1 MKVLSIIRFAIR
13 QENFRHSFKASELNR
28 FSTSEYHK
36 HFKIGTMRKLLVLLA
51 FPLLVLSACSETT
64 KEEIAD
70 LLIIS
75 QDNVAFPM
83 EGGQATISVA
93 CPSQWSSTVSD
104 PSWITATDGDG
115 NVTITVTANETG
127 DSRKASVILE
137 SATTKKEIMVSQS
150 WSGAVLSLKIN
161 GPENME
167 LDSEGDSFKFS
178 VETNAEWKVES
189 SAAWLTTSSEEN
201 LVSVTAAA
209 NSEAHRDAAVTI
221 TATVDGK
228 SEIKEINVSQISRE
242 ENPYFQM
249 LGSYG
254 LYAER
259 WYYGG
264 NAINVPGIGSYCTIE
279 QKEYGKTFTI
289 KNLFVEGTEYEASY
303 DKETKRMVLTLG
315 SLCLTR
321 TLVQSQ
327 QTYYY
332 YMVQPNIME
341 RKFETGILYGTI
353 GTATDGKSENCQ
365 AILLDGF
372 DEAYGS
378 LGLIVRVGASQSMA
392 MLSDVYYADGKMYF
406 VRAEKE
412 TLD

>member
-1 MKVLSIIRFAIR
+1 
-13 QENFRHSFKASELNR
+13 
-28 FSTSEYHK
+28 
-36 HFKIGTMRKLLVLLA
+36 MRKLLVLLA
-51 FPLLVLSACSETT
+51 LPLLVLSACSETT

-70 LLIIS
+70 VLIIS

-83 EGGQATISVA
+83 EGGTATISVA
-93 CPSQWSSTVSD
+93 CPSQWHSSVSD

-115 NVTITVTANETG
+115 IVTITVTANETG

-221 TATVDGK
+221 TATVGGK

-341 RKFETGILYGTI
+341 RKFETGIIYGTV

>member
-1 MKVLSIIRFAIR
+1 MRRLLVMFAI
-13 QENFRHSFKASELNR
+13 
-28 FSTSEYHK
+28 
-36 HFKIGTMRKLLVLLA
+36 
-51 FPLLVLSACSETT
+51 PLLVLSACGETT

-70 LLIIS
+70 VLLIS
-75 QDNVAFPM
+75 QDNVAFPK
-83 EGGQATISVA
+83 EGGTATISVA
-93 CPSQWSSTVSD
+93 CPSQWHSIVSD
-104 PSWITATDGDG
+104 GTWITATDGEG
-115 NVTITVTANETG
+115 KVTITVTANETG
-127 DSRKASVILE
+127 DSRKTSVTLE
-137 SATTKKEIMVSQS
+137 SATDRKEIKVSQS
-150 WSGAVLSLKIN
+150 WSGAVLTLKVN

-221 TATVDGK
+221 TATVGGK

-341 RKFETGILYGTI
+341 RKFETGIIYGTV

>member
-1 MKVLSIIRFAIR
+1 MRRLLVMFAI
-13 QENFRHSFKASELNR
+13 
-28 FSTSEYHK
+28 
-36 HFKIGTMRKLLVLLA
+36 
-51 FPLLVLSACSETT
+51 PLLVLSACGETT

-70 LLIIS
+70 VLLIS
-75 QDNVAFPM
+75 QDNVAFPK
-83 EGGQATISVA
+83 EGGTATISVA
-93 CPSQWSSTVSD
+93 CPSQWHSIVSD
-104 PSWITATDGDG
+104 GTWITATDGEG
-115 NVTITVTANETG
+115 KVTITVTANETG
-127 DSRKASVILE
+127 DSRKTSVTLE
-137 SATTKKEIMVSQS
+137 SATDRKEIKVSQS
-150 WSGAVLSLKIN
+150 WSGAVLTLKVN
-161 GPENME
+161 GPENVE

-221 TATVDGK
+221 TATVGGK
-228 SEIKEINVSQISRE
+228 SEIKEIKVSQISRE

-315 SLCLTR
+315 SLCLTK

-341 RKFETGILYGTI
+341 RKFETGIIYGTV

-378 LGLIVRVGASQSMA
+378 LGLIVRIGTGSNMA
-392 MLSDVYYADGKMYF
+392 MLSDVYYREFNIFLYN
-406 VRAEKE
+406 
-412 TLD
+412 

>member
-1 MKVLSIIRFAIR
+1 MRRLLVMFAI
-13 QENFRHSFKASELNR
+13 
-28 FSTSEYHK
+28 
-36 HFKIGTMRKLLVLLA
+36 
-51 FPLLVLSACSETT
+51 PLLVLSACGETT

-70 LLIIS
+70 VLLIS
-75 QDNVAFPM
+75 QDNVAFPK
-83 EGGQATISVA
+83 EGGTATISVA
-93 CPSQWSSTVSD
+93 CPSQWHSIVSD
-104 PSWITATDGDG
+104 GTWITATDGEG
-115 NVTITVTANETG
+115 KVTITVTANETG
-127 DSRKASVILE
+127 DSRKTSVTLE
-137 SATTKKEIMVSQS
+137 SATDRKEIKVSQS
-150 WSGAVLSLKIN
+150 WSGAVLTLKVN
-161 GPENME
+161 GPENVE

-221 TATVDGK
+221 TATVGGK
-228 SEIKEINVSQISRE
+228 SEIKEIKVSQISRE

-315 SLCLTR
+315 SLCLTK

-327 QTYYY
+327 PSTFAG
-332 YMVQPNIME
+332 
-341 RKFETGILYGTI
+341 RTRSTGTG
-353 GTATDGKSENCQ
+353 
-365 AILLDGF
+365 
-372 DEAYGS
+372 
-378 LGLIVRVGASQSMA
+378 
-392 MLSDVYYADGKMYF
+392 
-406 VRAEKE
+406 
-412 TLD
+412 

>member
-1 MKVLSIIRFAIR
+1 MEAWTIEYLNIRQVLLCDSYIINHTKRLIKNIYHYLNNFTMRRLLVMFAI
-13 QENFRHSFKASELNR
+13 
-28 FSTSEYHK
+28 
-36 HFKIGTMRKLLVLLA
+36 
-51 FPLLVLSACSETT
+51 PLLVLSACGETT

-70 LLIIS
+70 VLLIS
-75 QDNVAFPM
+75 QDNVAFPK
-83 EGGQATISVA
+83 EGGTATISVA
-93 CPSQWSSTVSD
+93 CPSQWHSIVSD
-104 PSWITATDGDG
+104 GTWITATDGEG
-115 NVTITVTANETG
+115 KVTITVTANETE

-137 SATTKKEIMVSQS
+137 SATTQKEIKVSQS

-167 LDSEGDSFKFS
+167 LDSEGEDFMFS
-178 VETNAEWKVES
+178 VETNDAWDVKSDASWLTVNKNGNLVNV
-189 SAAWLTTSSEEN
+189 SAAVN
-201 LVSVTAAA
+201 DG
-209 NSEAHRDAAVTI
+209 AHRDATVTV
-221 TATVDGK
+221 TASVAGDTQSK
-228 SEIKEINVSQISRE
+228 EIKISQISRE

-249 LGSYG
+249 LGRFG
-254 LYAER
+254 LFAER
-259 WYYGG
+259 WYIGG

-315 SLCLTR
+315 SLCLTK

-341 RKFETGILYGTI
+341 RKFETGIIYGTV

-378 LGLIVRVGASQSMA
+378 LGLIVRIGTGSNMA

-412 TLD
+412 TQD

>member
-1 MKVLSIIRFAIR
+1 MFAI
-13 QENFRHSFKASELNR
+13 
-28 FSTSEYHK
+28 
-36 HFKIGTMRKLLVLLA
+36 
-51 FPLLVLSACSETT
+51 PLLVLSACGETT

-70 LLIIS
+70 VLLIS
-75 QDNVAFPM
+75 QDNVAFPK
-83 EGGQATISVA
+83 EGGTATISVA
-93 CPSQWSSTVSD
+93 CPSQWHSIVSD
-104 PSWITATDGDG
+104 QSWITATDNDG

-137 SATTKKEIMVSQS
+137 SATTQKEIKVSQS

-167 LDSEGDSFKFS
+167 LDSEGDSFMFS
-178 VETNAEWKVES
+178 VETNDAWDVKSDASWLTVNKNGNLVNV
-189 SAAWLTTSSEEN
+189 SAAVN
-201 LVSVTAAA
+201 DG
-209 NSEAHRDAAVTI
+209 AHRDATVTV
-221 TATVDGK
+221 TASVAGDTQSK
-228 SEIKEINVSQISRE
+228 EIKISQISRE

-315 SLCLTR
+315 SLCLTK

-341 RKFETGILYGTI
+341 RKFETGIIYGTV

-378 LGLIVRVGASQSMA
+378 LGLIVRIGTGSNMA

-412 TLD
+412 TQD

>member
-1 MKVLSIIRFAIR
+1 MTNFYLKEKNIHQQYYVTLNCWLVDSGYKMEAWTIEYLNIRQVLLCDSYIINHTKRLIKNIYHYLNNFTMRRLLVMFAI
-13 QENFRHSFKASELNR
+13 
-28 FSTSEYHK
+28 
-36 HFKIGTMRKLLVLLA
+36 
-51 FPLLVLSACSETT
+51 PLLVLSACGETT

-70 LLIIS
+70 VLLIS
-75 QDNVAFPM
+75 QDNVAFPK
-83 EGGQATISVA
+83 EGGTATISVA
-93 CPSQWSSTVSD
+93 CPSQWHSIVSD
-104 PSWITATDGDG
+104 GTWITATDGEG
-115 NVTITVTANETG
+115 KVTITVTANETG
-127 DSRKASVILE
+127 DSRKTSVTLE
-137 SATTKKEIMVSQS
+137 SATDRKEIKVSQS
-150 WSGAVLSLKIN
+150 WSGAVLTLKVN

-221 TATVDGK
+221 TATVGGK
-228 SEIKEINVSQISRE
+228 SEIKEIKVSQISRE

-303 DKETKRMVLTLG
+303 DKETKRQREW
-315 SLCLTR
+315 C
-321 TLVQSQ
+321 
-327 QTYYY
+327 
-332 YMVQPNIME
+332 
-341 RKFETGILYGTI
+341 
-353 GTATDGKSENCQ
+353 
-365 AILLDGF
+365 
-372 DEAYGS
+372 
-378 LGLIVRVGASQSMA
+378 
-392 MLSDVYYADGKMYF
+392 
-406 VRAEKE
+406 
-412 TLD
+412 

>member
-1 MKVLSIIRFAIR
+1 MEAWTIEYLNIRQVLLCDSYIINHTKRLIKNIYHYLNNFTMRRLLVMFAI
-13 QENFRHSFKASELNR
+13 
-28 FSTSEYHK
+28 
-36 HFKIGTMRKLLVLLA
+36 
-51 FPLLVLSACSETT
+51 PLLVLSACGETT

-70 LLIIS
+70 VLLIS
-75 QDNVAFPM
+75 QDNVAFQK
-83 EGGQATISVA
+83 EGGTATISVA
-93 CPSQWSSTVSD
+93 CPSQWHSIVSD
-104 PSWITATDGDG
+104 GTWITATDGEG
-115 NVTITVTANETG
+115 KVTITVTANETG
-127 DSRKASVILE
+127 DSRKTSVTLE
-137 SATTKKEIMVSQS
+137 SATDRKEIKVSQS
-150 WSGAVLSLKIN
+150 WSGAVLTLKVN

-221 TATVDGK
+221 TATVGGK
-228 SEIKEINVSQISRE
+228 SEIKEIKVSQISRE

-315 SLCLTR
+315 SLCLTK

-341 RKFETGILYGTI
+341 RKFETGIIYGTV

-378 LGLIVRVGASQSMA
+378 LGLIVRIGTGSNMA

-412 TLD
+412 TQD

>member
-1 MKVLSIIRFAIR
+1 MEAWTIEYLNIRQVLLCDSYIINHTKRLIKNIYHYLNNFTMRRLLVMFAI
-13 QENFRHSFKASELNR
+13 
-28 FSTSEYHK
+28 
-36 HFKIGTMRKLLVLLA
+36 
-51 FPLLVLSACSETT
+51 PLLVLSACGETT

-70 LLIIS
+70 VLLIS
-75 QDNVAFPM
+75 QDNVAFPK
-83 EGGQATISVA
+83 EGGTATISVA
-93 CPSQWSSTVSD
+93 CPSQWHSTVSD
-104 PSWITATDGDG
+104 QSWITATDNDG

-137 SATTKKEIMVSQS
+137 SATTQKEIKVSQS

-167 LDSEGDSFKFS
+167 LDSEGEDFMFS
-178 VETNAEWKVES
+178 VETNDAWDVKSDASWLTVNKNGNLVNV
-189 SAAWLTTSSEEN
+189 SAAVN
-201 LVSVTAAA
+201 DG
-209 NSEAHRDAAVTI
+209 AHRDATVTV
-221 TATVDGK
+221 TASVAGDTQSK
-228 SEIKEINVSQISRE
+228 EIKISQISRE

-315 SLCLTR
+315 SLCLTK

-341 RKFETGILYGTI
+341 RKFETGIIYGTV

-378 LGLIVRVGASQSMA
+378 LGLIVRIGTGSNMA

-412 TLD
+412 TQD